1 MTEVQNGKRPMT
13 LLGTIRAGGWSAE
26 RDRHHLDEDLLP
38 DSCPFHGPSAAR
50 VWEFLR
56 ELQLSY
62 QQREEDWPC
71 VPGQFESLV
80 RYLDSLGVL
89 NGQTS

>member
-1 MTEVQNGKRPMT
+1 MTEGQNGKRPTT

-50 VWEFLR
+50 VSEFLR

-62 QQREEDWPC
+62 QERDDGWPN

-80 RYLDSLGVL
+80 RSLDSLRAL
-89 NGQTS
+89 NR